1 MTQDKVITA
10 FTENQVSRLTG
21 ISVGRLRYWDRTYF
35 FCPEYGYEERGA
47 PFSRIY
53 SYGDLVSLKVISR
66 LREKVP
72 LQRLRLVKE
81 KLNQFTP
88 DLWRGL
94 TLWVDGRDVAFVH
107 PHTGQSEQVLTGQ
120 KIIQFP
126 LCETLDD
133 LERGV
138 KDLFLRDNS
147 TFGRVEKKRRVM
159 NNRTVIAGTRVPV
172 SAIRSFHDA
181 GYTADQI
188 LEEYPSLTLQDVE
201 AALADDDAA

>member
-1 MTQDKVITA
+1 MTHKKVITA
-10 FTENQVSRLTG
+10 FTEDQVSRLTG
-21 ISVGRLRYWDRTYF
+21 TSVWQLRYWDRTDF
-35 FCPEYGYEERGA
+35 FCPEYGYEERRA

-53 SYGDLVSLKVISR
+53 SYLDLVSLKVISR

-81 KLNQFTP
+81 KLSQFTP

-107 PHTGQSEQVLTGQ
+107 PHTGQPEQVLTGQ
-120 KIIQFP
+120 KIIEFP

-138 KDLFLRDNS
+138 EDLFRRDKS
-147 TFGRVEKKRRVM
+147 TVGRVEQKRRVM
-159 NNRTVIAGTRVPV
+159 HNRPVIAGTRVPV
-172 SAIRSFHDA
+172 SAIRAFHEA

-188 LEEYPSLTLQDVE
+188 LGEYPSLTLQDVE
-201 AALADDDAA
+201 AALSDDHAA